1 MAEKMAQEKTEANE
15 SSLKALN
22 IMVKKVIT
30 INEESSVK
38 EAAEVMNRFE
48 IGSIIAVKKGMATGI
63 ITERDLLKRIV
74 AEERNAKN
82 VRVRDIMST
91 PLVSITSETEL
102 EKAALLMFQKKIKK
116 LPVVDRRRLVGIIS
130 LTDIARSESMMGFLQ
145 KLAERRDP
153 PKNIKKVLNS
163 YIV

>member
-1 MAEKMAQEKTEANE
+1 MAREKTEANK
-15 SSLKALN
+15 SSLKAID

-30 INEESSVK
+30 INEASSVK

-48 IGSIIAVKKGMATGI
+48 IGSIIAVKKGIATGI
-63 ITERDLLKRIV
+63 VTERDLLKRIV

-82 VRVRDIMST
+82 IRVRDIMST
-91 PLVSITSETEL
+91 PLISITSETKL

-116 LPVVDRRRLVGIIS
+116 LPVIEQKRLVGIVS
-130 LTDIARSESMMGFLQ
+130 LTDVARSQSMTGFLQ
-145 KLAERRDP
+145 KLAEWLDP
-153 PKNIKKVLNS
+153 PKNIKKVLDS